1 MGICELQNDI
11 PKNLA
16 SDNHLITWFDLEKK
30 KKRERVYFHSIS
42 IFAQIVEI
50 FNLSN
55 VAISNTNLNGKD
67 FINVYQTQILI
78 HYRN

>member
-1 MGICELQNDI
+1 M
-11 PKNLA
+11 
-16 SDNHLITWFDLEKK
+16 
-30 KKRERVYFHSIS
+30 
-42 IFAQIVEI
+42 

>member
-11 PKNLA
+11 PKSLA
-16 SDNHLITWFDLEKK
+16 SDNHLITWFDLRKK
-30 KKRERVYFHSIS
+30 KKSTFTVLS

-67 FINVYQTQILI
+67 FINVYQTQILF